1 MKKTVERLARKKKRK
16 MRIRRRIVGTAEKP
30 RISVHKSNRHL
41 YVQAI
46 DDTRG
51 HTMIALSTRS
61 SESTGSKATVE
72 DGAKFGEEFGKK
84 LMEQKVNQAVFDRNG
99 NLYHGVIKA
108 VADGARKAGIQ
119 V

>member
-1 MKKTVERLARKKKRK
+1 MKKVVERLARKKKRK
-16 MRIRRRIVGTAEKP
+16 MRIRRRIVGTAERP
-30 RISVHKSNRHL
+30 RLSVYKSNKHL

-51 HTMIALSTRS
+51 HTIVASSTN
-61 SESTGSKATVE
+61 GADAGKLKPTVE
-72 DGAKFGEEFGKK
+72 DGLTFGEQFGNALKAKK
-84 LMEQKVNQAVFDRNG
+84 ISEAVFDRNG
-99 NLYHGVIKA
+99 NLYHGVVKA